1 MKHKRSVATLA
12 GLILVALAPQ
22 PSLAGYNVTNLVS
35 DQLGV
40 ALHQDPQLVNAW
52 GISSSSASPFWVS
65 DEANGVATL
74 YNSAGV
80 KQGLVVTIPGAT
92 GGQGQ
97 PTGQVFNGSTTDF
110 QVNGASALFIFAGQ
124 DGAINAWRGGL
135 TPATVAVT
143 EVNNHASG
151 ASYTGLATTN
161 LATGN
166 LLFAA
171 NQASTTVATT
181 GGIDVFN
188 AAWGPASVSG
198 HFVDGTLPA
207 GFVPY
212 NIQNLGGNLWVT
224 YFQPGNPTAG
234 FVDEF
239 DLNGNLLLR
248 LAGAGHLSEPW
259 GVALAPSTFGQFAND
274 ILVGNLI
281 GGNIN
286 AFDPTTGAFIGTL
299 TDANGNVIAIPFL
312 WGLIFGNGGNGGL
325 QDTLYFAS
333 GPSGYAHGLFG
344 SISPDVPEPSA
355 VVLLGLGGLI
365 LVSARTLRK
374 RLVS

>member
-1 MKHKRSVATLA
+1 MKYKRFMAALA
-12 GLILVALAPQ
+12 SLILMALAPQ
-22 PSLAGYNVTNLVS
+22 PSQAGYSITYLVS
-35 DQLGV
+35 DQLGP
-40 ALHQDPQLVNAW
+40 ALHQDTQLVNAW

-65 DEANGVATL
+65 DEATGVATL
-74 YNSAGV
+74 YNSTGV

-97 PTGQVFNGSTTDF
+97 PTGQFFNGSATDF
-110 QVNGASALFIFAGQ
+110 KVAGTSALFVFAGQ
-124 DGAINAWRGGL
+124 DGSISAWRGGL
-135 TPATVAVT
+135 TPSNVAVL
-143 EVNNHASG
+143 EVNNHATG

-171 NQASTTVATT
+171 NQASTTVPTT

-188 AAWGPASVSG
+188 ATWGAASVPG
-198 HFVDGTLPA
+198 NFVDPSLPA
-207 GFVPY
+207 GVRPY

-224 YFQPGNPTAG
+224 YFLPGNPNVG

-239 DLNGNLLLR
+239 DQNGVLER
-248 LAGAGHLSEPW
+248 QLAGAGILKQPW

-274 ILVGNLI
+274 LLVGNLI

-286 AFDPTTGAFIGTL
+286 AFDPNTGAFIGTL
-299 TDANGNVIAIPFL
+299 TDGNGNVIAIPEL

-325 QDTLYFAS
+325 QNTLYFAA
-333 GPSGYAHGLFG
+333 GPSGYTHGLFG
-344 SISPDVPEPSA
+344 LISPDVPEPSA
-355 VVLLGLGGLI
+355 VVLLGLGGVI
-365 LVSARTLRK
+365 LVGARTLRK
-374 RLVS
+374 RLAS